1 MTYCLINGCSYVV
14 GWQLASLPLHTVN
27 IAHYGGSNARTLRTT
42 LDHIV
47 IETLKPALALI
58 SLTFAHRYE
67 YWSDQGPVDIW
78 GSGNKAAHPELN
90 QALDVFTNHRDYAQ
104 ILDDFVN
111 TAILLQHMFRAR
123 RIPYVIFNQCNRFQR
138 KDLEAKTLSK
148 LRELDK
154 DRCVLNL
161 TEFVANDYL
170 YRQNIPSK
178 DTELEPTYRHYDT
191 DKFRPLELYL
201 LNYL

>member
-14 GWQLASLPLHTVN
+14 GWQLESLPFKTVN
-27 IAHYGGSNARTLRTT
+27 IAHYGGSNPRTLRTT
-42 LDHIV
+42 LNQIL
-47 IETLKPALALI
+47 IEPEAPTLALI

-67 YWSDQGPVDIW
+67 YWSDQGPIDIW
-78 GSGNKAAHPELN
+78 GSGNTSTDPELN
-90 QALDVFTNHRDYAQ
+90 QALDTLTNRRDYAQ

-111 TAILLQHMFRAR
+111 TAVLLQHLFRAR

-138 KDLEAKTLSK
+138 PDLEAKTLAK
-148 LRELDK
+148 LEQLDR
-154 DRCVLNL
+154 DRRVINL
-161 TEFVANDYL
+161 TEFIANDYL
-170 YRQNIPSK
+170 YRQNIPSM

-191 DKFRPLELYL
+191 AKFRPLELYL